1 MRLHQCLLLL
11 FALLSPLVQGAIL
24 AIDYGAE
31 FTKLS
36 LVKPGTPFDVLLDR
50 DAKRKIS
57 SVVGWK
63 KNDRVFGAEGKM
75 SPLIAA
81 TEVPDLPIYPN
92 PPLLTDDGS
101 LIFKHANVPDH
112 IKPAP
117 SADAAWTPVD
127 LLAHQI
133 AAPAAS
139 RRPRGGRGREGTS
152 ERVTPKSKHFINTTH
167 VEALAVGYEHV
178 GAVNLDIAT
187 RDLIQDA
194 FVKKTSRPDV
204 KDDARAMARLSKEAV
219 RVKQILSAN
228 QEAQASVESL
238 FDDLDFRGMI
248 SREQLED
255 KMAKK
260 LPEFTAPIKNA
271 LKDAGLTIDDITSVL
286 FFGGN
291 ARVPMVQTAVRDYLG
306 GKDDKVAQSVNGDE
320 AAVLGAAFYG
330 ASISRQ
336 FKMKSIEIDEHSS
349 YDYSLAGDV
358 VFPKGTVQGERKT
371 LLLKPEDKLDL
382 VFEQSG
388 TPILE
393 VNIPDISAALANFTA
408 PEPVVNLTLRLDKRG
423 FFSVAQAALT
433 SNQTDVPEKAKG
445 VLGGLFGKK
454 DKTETSADADA
465 ETEGAENKTE
475 AEKAAEKPK
484 KAPRVILKYTSK
496 PLFKTMSKDEK
507 RITKERLASI
517 GVYEAALRARE
528 EARNRLEAY
537 LYRVQNYLSDEPDSK
552 ALFDFGTDEERER
565 LSSGVASAFEWL
577 HEYAESAPAG
587 DLVSRLTELE
597 ALEAPIALRYTE
609 WMARPTAVDKFQQ
622 AMHAGRAFLLSATE
636 NRTEA
641 LKAAE
646 SATDE
651 NPVAPPKYTE
661 EELLK
666 VANMLKEYEQWI
678 DPLMTEQVKL
688 NGDMKADPVIFS
700 KDLDDKGKT
709 LQIYVQALE
718 KRKDPRVPRPKKKA
732 PPKEDTKLKAEERE
746 EQPEVVVEET
756 EQKVFEEPVREEQ
769 EIKHDEL

>member
-1 MRLHQCLLLL
+1 M
-11 FALLSPLVQGAIL
+11 
-24 AIDYGAE
+24 
-31 FTKLS
+31 
-36 LVKPGTPFDVLLDR
+36 
-50 DAKRKIS
+50 
-57 SVVGWK
+57 
-63 KNDRVFGAEGKM
+63 
-75 SPLIAA
+75 
-81 TEVPDLPIYPN
+81 PIYPN

-101 LIFKHANVPDH
+101 LIFKHANVPEH
-112 IKPAP
+112 ITPSP

-133 AAPAAS
+133 AYFKGLADEAAAPES
-139 RRPRGGRGREGTS
+139 VTQVVVTVPNWFDQQQRRAYRDALELQGLTCLAMIGEGTAVGLNYAMTRTFPTFDPATGEGEKEYHVVYDSGAIYTSATVLAMYQTS

-204 KDDARAMARLSKEAV
+204 KNDARAMARLSKEAV

-238 FDDLDFRGMI
+238 FDDLDFRGMV

-255 KMAKK
+255 KMTKR
-260 LPEFTAPIKNA
+260 LPAFIAPIKSA
-271 LKDAGLTIDDITSVL
+271 LKDAGLSIDDITSVL
-286 FFGGN
+286 LFGGN
-291 ARVPMVQTAVRDYLG
+291 ARVPMVQAAVRDALG

-349 YDYSLAGDV
+349 YDYSLGGDV

-454 DKTETSADADA
+454 DKAEAEPEADA
-465 ETEGAENKTE
+465 EEKGENKTE
-475 AEKAAEKPK
+475 TEKVEKPK

-537 LYRVQNYLSDEPDSK
+537 LYRVQNYLGDEPDSK

-597 ALEAPIALRYTE
+597 ALEAPIATRYTE
-609 WMARPTAVDKFQQ
+609 WMSRPTAVDNFQK
-622 AMHAGRAFLLSATE
+622 AMHAGRAFLISATQ
-636 NRTEA
+636 NRTDA

-646 SATDE
+646 TATDE

-666 VANMLKEYEQWI
+666 VANLLKEYEQWI
-678 DPLMTEQVKL
+678 DPLMVEQVKL
-688 NGDMKADPVIFS
+688 NGDMKANPVIFT
-700 KDLDDKGKT
+700 KDLDDKGKA

-718 KRKDPRVPRPKKKA
+718 KRKDPKAPRPKKKVV
-732 PPKEDTKLKAEERE
+732 PKEPKEEKKE
-746 EQPEVVVEET
+746 PEVVEEK
-756 EQKVFEEPVREEQ
+756 EQKVFEEPPREGE